1 MSITDELRKW
11 ARDWNWHGY
20 TNVATQLR
28 IEAIANRIDAAHNKA
43 LIDMRNRAIN
53 QGFDEGFA
61 SADDWC
67 AQHEDVMAEHG
78 WIKLPTDAEGVL
90 IRVGDWL
97 AESEENP
104 QKVKMLMLDCDG
116 WSVNFGDGWCLARL
130 HKWHHVKPDT
140 FESIIEDAMRA
151 GRADV
156 AVNVMPLIKRCKALC
171 ERTKG
176 E

>member
-1 MSITDELRKW
+1 MSDTDELRERAEKYAEFGAKRT
-11 ARDWNWHGY
+11 ARNL
-20 TNVATQLR
+20 T
-28 IEAIANRIDAAHNKA
+28 AIADRIDAAHEEA
-43 LIDMRNRAIN
+43 LRAEYTRGKSD
-53 QGFDEGFA
+53 GF
-61 SADDWC
+61 DDWC
-67 AQHEDVMAEHG
+67 VQHEDVMAEHG
-78 WIKLPTDAEGVL
+78 WIKLPTDADGVL

-97 AESEENP
+97 AEGEANP

-171 ERTKG
+171 ERTR
-176 E
+176 EEE